1 MYLLVDH
8 FEFWIIEEHS
18 TCATPDCT
26 QLWSIFNVK
35 FSMKWNE
42 MICNAKSMVNLWIM
56 HTQLFG
62 AYYMNFVE
70 LCDVCI
76 DVAAQNGGLK
86 W

>member
-1 MYLLVDH
+1 
-8 FEFWIIEEHS
+8 
-18 TCATPDCT
+18 
-26 QLWSIFNVK
+26 
-35 FSMKWNE
+35 MKWNDLQRKIDGKF
-42 MICNAKSMVNLWIM
+42 MNYA